1 MSQSEPM
8 DPKLPP
14 LNKLEGFAEKVEYG
28 MDGAGVDCVDA
39 ETTDE
44 CSDEDVMS
52 IQTLEMTPRQ
62 TDADGLSLQT
72 PEMTPRHIDADV
84 LSIQTPEMTPRHM
97 DVESPVHSSTVSL
110 TGTPGSWTAAQFPVQ
125 EHQVVPAWN
134 SQGASETMLIPA
146 EPAWYLQLPAD
157 PALLYPPYS
166 LTLRLAEKGGLG
178 IKFGNLPGCDTLFV
192 RRIVPGYAL
201 DSWNRQCMFGNVAN
215 MSRYVSL
222 EDVLISVNEKSAPHE
237 MLQEC
242 QEKLLLKMT
251 FGRTGRWN
259 SCCRV

>member
-1 MSQSEPM
+1 MEQTSVAVLEMPMVDMPITEEGLLPIKNTFVHFEKARRSLRMSQSEPM

-192 RRIVPGYAL
+192 RRIVPLAACL
-201 DSWNRQCMFGNVAN
+201 AN
-215 MSRYVSL
+215 KGTMLS
-222 EDVLISVNEKSAPHE
+222 SAWRA
-237 MLQEC
+237 C
-242 QEKLLLKMT
+242 QSE
-251 FGRTGRWN
+251 GR
-259 SCCRV
+259 